1 MVSWLWV
8 VAYRFVASLTRA
20 VFSSQALL
28 PICRALVNTSL
39 APAARSRASRIRMSD
54 RPMSSR
60 TAIALRPSDSM
71 LPRPWI
77 NWMMAP
83 AASSSKAAANS
94 AADIPATSA
103 NCSSPSPPC
112 WTASD
117 ILEIRV
123 ENAEPPASASMPTE
137 DRAPEKDMISASVMP
152 TCAPAPA
159 MRILMST
166 ISFSVVARLLP
177 RSTMVAPSRSKSSWD
192 IPVMFARRER
202 LVAASSAV
210 MLVDVPSMA
219 MISVKSSRDSLWMPS
234 WPADSAMAASSSVVA
249 GISVDISLMASDM
262 ADSSS
267 SVRSVVLA
275 TPVIADSKSIDAW
288 AQSAKYS

>member
-94 AADIPATSA
+94 
-103 NCSSPSPPC
+103 
-112 WTASD
+112 
-117 ILEIRV
+117 E